1 VAFAAKGTTAVPAP
15 SNNPETETLISETY
29 KGRLIEVMVTP
40 VEDGLFVSSVMVDGV
55 EHTTGVKSP
64 VKPPT
69 HSFDGPLRAA
79 RHEIDKMPPK
89 A

>member
-1 VAFAAKGTTAVPAP
+1 MTTTPMHDAQ
-15 SNNPETETLISETY
+15 TETLLSETY
-29 KGRLIEVMVTP
+29 KGRLIEVLVTP
-40 VEDGLFVSSVMVDGV
+40 VGEDLFESSVVVDGV

-64 VKPPT
+64 VKPPA
-69 HSFDGPLRAA
+69 HSFDAALRAA